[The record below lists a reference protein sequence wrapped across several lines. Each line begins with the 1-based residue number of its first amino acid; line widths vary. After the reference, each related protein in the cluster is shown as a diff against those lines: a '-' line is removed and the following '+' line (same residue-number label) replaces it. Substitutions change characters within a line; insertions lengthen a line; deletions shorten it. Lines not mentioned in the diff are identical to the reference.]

1 MSHTFLSYPSYLHD
15 SKQVN
20 LHYKFDIIATGVFM
34 TTIQCLGCGQEIALP
49 NEDLMKHSF
58 CIEHECVESWL
69 SFLPESQETMTVIV

>member
-1 MSHTFLSYPSYLHD
+1 
-15 SKQVN
+15 
-20 LHYKFDIIATGVFM
+20 M